1 MLGSVGSVVPK
12 RWILG
17 IFALG
22 LIAVMVATSTSPW
35 AGASS
40 LPASVSANVASPT
53 SIQVDWTAADSS
65 STLPESGAIVDGYRV
80 DCVPTPS
87 GSTISTTVSGR
98 TTVTATVT
106 GLAASTAYVCSV
118 FSSSNSTLPSSG
130 VAAASVTTSS
140 SLTVQL
146 GSVTVSPASATI
158 QVGGSQGLIA
168 TTKGAD
174 TNGTTITGLSVI
186 WSITG
191 NGSLGTPFGTDNSQ
205 VTYTASSSGSA
216 TVTASVTQSGTGITK
231 SVNVIITNFTP
242 PAAATTSTGSDP
254 TDPADIPVA
263 PSLGGET
270 QASTAVVT
278 PSTGASL
285 TIPKPADDDT
295 DFQFA
300 TAATVDV
307 PVNAI
312 PSGTALALVIE
323 LVPQAG
329 GTSIAP
335 TQVKQ
340 EDFVSLPSG
349 VNPVSAEPL
358 VVQFID
364 TDGNEVTGIT
374 LNEPVTISL
383 TVSTADLFAAN
394 QDPQSVAVF
403 KAADPAVGPWN
414 ELATTFT
421 FVDGGY
427 KFAAQTFSF
436 STFKL
441 GSKTRDIGIPG
452 AGGAVLPSAGDSAPT
467 ATQAIL
473 VTTLGLLLVVGAGA
487 YIRRQRKATS
497 AE

>member
-1 MLGSVGSVVPK
+1 SVVPK

-22 LIAVMVATSTSPW
+22 LIAVMVATSASPW
-35 AGASS
+35 AGAAT
-40 LPASVSANVASPT
+40 LPTTVTATALSPT
-53 SIQVDWTAADSS
+53 SIQVDWIAVNAGSTVPGGSPVVDSYS
-65 STLPESGAIVDGYRV
+65 VECGGGTPVVESGILTTTA
-80 DCVPTPS
+80 
-87 GSTISTTVSGR
+87 TISDLDANTE
-98 TTVTATVT
+98 
-106 GLAASTAYVCSV
+106 YVCSV
-118 FSSSNSTLPSSG
+118 SAASGSTLPGSG
-130 VAAASVTTSS
+130 EAADSITTPLSLAVLLESV
-140 SLTVQL
+140 V
-146 GSVTVSPASATI
+146 VSPASATI
-158 QVGGSQGLIA
+158 QVGGGQVLTA
-168 TTKGAD
+168 TVKGKD
-174 TNGTTITGLSVI
+174 TDGTTITGLTVSWGI
-186 WSITG
+186 SG
-191 NGSLGTPFGTDNSQ
+191 NGSLGSPFGTDDSQ
-205 VTYTASSSGSA
+205 VTYTATSSGSA
-216 TVTASVTQSGTGITK
+216 TVTATVSQSTGIER
-231 SVNVIITNFTP
+231 SENVVFTNFSAP
-242 PAAATTSTGSDP
+242 VTTSPPTGSDP
-254 TDPADIPVA
+254 TDPADIPTA

-270 QASTAVVT
+270 QAATAVVQ

-300 TAATVDV
+300 TTATVDV
-307 PVNAI
+307 PVNAVA
-312 PSGTALALVIE
+312 SGTALALVIE
-323 LVPQAG
+323 LVPQTG
-329 GTSIAP
+329 GTSVAP

-349 VNPVSAEPL
+349 VNPVNAEPL

-383 TVSTADLFAAN
+383 TVPTADLFAAN

-441 GSKTRDIGIPG
+441 GSKTREIGIPI
-452 AGGAVLPSAGDSAPT
+452 AGSGAVLPSAGDSAPT

-473 VTTLGLLLVVGAGA
+473 VTTLGLLLAAGAGA